1 MHVLQ
6 LEESHRNTKILHSKP
21 KIAIGLE
28 TALDGTQLDA
38 TDFHG
43 QDGLGNVHNT
53 APHFSAPT
61 HWINQFNQDSDMNLS
76 SSSSSLPFV
85 ASKTPSYLEIIN
97 ILRTEPENTVT
108 IVAIGPL
115 MNLAKA
121 AEIDPYVFSRAKSV
135 VSMGGALRVPGN
147 VTPYSEFNVFSDP
160 LAASRVYNLTGTL
173 DRSPQNKSLPITLD
187 ILPLDLTEKHKM
199 FAQDFDKVQEFHS
212 TNPSPL
218 FQWASIW
225 LKQTFNTYKHISGLD
240 DSPQHL
246 ATLGIQMHDPLA
258 VHYALTS
265 HLIVDNNNVVTGL
278 WRVHKNKDVRI
289 ETNGTWTRGMTVEDR
304 RGKPKRKDPTHND
317 YDEWLTEGHG
327 NNIGV
332 VGEYLGI
339 RNFGQDVLSIMFGL
353 PDNFF

>member
-1 MHVLQ
+1 
-6 LEESHRNTKILHSKP
+6 
-21 KIAIGLE
+21 
-28 TALDGTQLDA
+28 
-38 TDFHG
+38 
-43 QDGLGNVHNT
+43 
-53 APHFSAPT
+53 
-61 HWINQFNQDSDMNLS
+61 MNLS

-218 FQWASIW
+218 FNGQV
-225 LKQTFNTYKHISGLD
+225 SG
-240 DSPQHL
+240 S
-246 ATLGIQMHDPLA
+246 
-258 VHYALTS
+258 
-265 HLIVDNNNVVTGL
+265 
-278 WRVHKNKDVRI
+278 NK
-289 ETNGTWTRGMTVEDR
+289 
-304 RGKPKRKDPTHND
+304 
-317 YDEWLTEGHG
+317 
-327 NNIGV
+327 
-332 VGEYLGI
+332 
-339 RNFGQDVLSIMFGL
+339 LSILTNTFLGL
-353 PDNFF
+353 TILHNTWPHSEFKCMIHWLSTMR